1 MGGRFGTSNPDQSVY
16 ALNAVTGSRLWRYHT
31 LQNGPDEDVG
41 AGPTIGLPGANGFA
55 HGSVYI
61 DGKDG
66 IEYALDLL
74 TGKKIWQYTLGPGTG
89 ASVGVSEAALSGDT
103 LVVCWDTSVV
113 ALNATTGAVIWD
125 VTEGGL
131 IQASPAVSGPPGDQI
146 VFVGDVKGTEHAL
159 NLQNG
164 AQALAAVTTGYLQ
177 ASAAVANGMQ
187 RRRGLRLCAIVTA
200 DNGA

>member
-41 AGPTIGLPGANGFA
+41 AGPTIGAPGANGFA
-55 HGSVYI
+55 DGVVYI

-66 IEYALDLL
+66 IEYALDLV
-74 TGKKIWQYTLGPGTG
+74 TGEKIWQFILGPGTDQAHG
-89 ASVGVSEAALSGDT
+89 ISEAALSGDN
-103 LVVCWDTSVV
+103 LVVCFYKSVF